1 MSLSL
6 FMPSYLLV
14 ALLYLWWMLL
24 SMFATRLIFVQVVYC
39 LLRFR
44 FGYLVSVFT
53 FPDIIRHPCVNLVDA
68 LADVS
73 NETRLCSASLLSSS
87 ISFWMLGLHLRL
99 PSILLPRRCRCHR
112 HLLLLHMERVV
123 VFIVIIADRM
133 DMWSLSVDQLT
144 DHECRVILNHDFCY
158 VQDRSTGRWVGY

>member
-1 MSLSL
+1 MN
-6 FMPSYLLV
+6 P
-14 ALLYLWWMLL
+14 
-24 SMFATRLIFVQVVYC
+24 
-39 LLRFR
+39 
-44 FGYLVSVFT
+44 
-53 FPDIIRHPCVNLVDA
+53 VDA

-73 NETRLCSASLLSSS
+73 NETRLRSASLLSSS
-87 ISFWMLGLHLRL
+87 ISFWMLGLYLRL

-144 DHECRVILNHDFCY
+144 DHKCCVILNHDFCY
-158 VQDRSTGRWVGY
+158 V